1 MESPDSPPVP
11 TRSRKAFGFSAVL
24 FIVAFV
30 LNWYWEIIQMPAYV
44 GMDSKTWK
52 DATSICAIATL
63 GDVGI
68 TLIIYFIGALAVGR
82 LLWPLKDAR
91 NAYFISALLGML
103 SAAFVECRALAVG
116 RWAYN
121 DKMPIVPYLHL
132 GMWPLLQ
139 LTLLVPASIWLAAL
153 W

>member
-1 MESPDSPPVP
+1 MEGRYVDMRHRNIGRCWDHFNYLFHRG
-11 TRSRKAFGFSAVL
+11 TRGRPF
-24 FIVAFV
+24 
-30 LNWYWEIIQMPAYV
+30 
-44 GMDSKTWK
+44 
-52 DATSICAIATL
+52 
-63 GDVGI
+63 
-68 TLIIYFIGALAVGR
+68 ALA
-82 LLWPLKDAR
+82 LKDAR

-153 W
+153 WFRRSEFK